1 MADYQL
7 IHRNNDAATA
17 KTNLDPCEVES
28 KPGTTFI
35 NLLLVVESG
44 IDVRL
49 VEALQERFH
58 LSILA
63 RRIVGG
69 VEVSQSSSVP
79 VTIGSSSRVRFAL
92 TVAKRIWR
100 SRKSA
105 QFVLVQGYSLA
116 ALAANLSGRLLG
128 IPTAMLVCSPVEAYY
143 LCRRGRPEA
152 GKQFR
157 RYELTVL
164 AALAKLN
171 ALLGGCYIVLS
182 QYLADVVKKRGAKR
196 SFIIPIYGVDTN
208 LFSPAMES
216 KLDLRSRLGL
226 PVTGKIIFFSSRVA
240 PEKDSETLLQ
250 AFRQL
255 VEQGRDLWL
264 LHRSGGF
271 RNFLE
276 AAEALGISNR
286 VIAGE
291 ALHPLTELPAHYQAS
306 DLCVQA
312 SREEGLGFSP
322 LEALACHVPV
332 IATSVGGLK
341 ETIIDGLTGWSYP
354 VGDSVSL
361 AQAMVQALDDPAE
374 AARRSSE
381 GRKLVSSRFE
391 RNLVFQQLVNL
402 IQSVVQRGAW

>member
-1 MADYQL
+1 LADYQL

-17 KTNLDPCEVES
+17 STNLDPCTVES
-28 KPGTTFI
+28 KTEATYV

-69 VEVSQSSSVP
+69 VEISQASSVP
-79 VTIGSSSRVRFAL
+79 VSIGPSSRVRFAL
-92 TVAKRIWR
+92 AVASRIWR
-100 SRKSA
+100 SRTRTE
-105 QFVLVQGYSLA
+105 FVLVQGYSLA
-116 ALAANLSGRLLG
+116 ALASNLSGRLLG

-143 LCRRGRPEA
+143 LCRRGHPEA

-164 AALAKLN
+164 AVLARLN
-171 ALLGGCYIVLS
+171 ALLGGCYVVLS
-182 QYLADVVKKRGAKR
+182 QHLADVMKKHGAKR
-196 SFIIPIYGVDTN
+196 SFIIPVYGVDTN
-208 LFSPAMES
+208 LFSPVMES

-250 AFRQL
+250 AFRGL

-271 RNFLE
+271 RNFVE
-276 AAEALGISNR
+276 AAEAHGVSNR
-286 VIAGE
+286 VLAGD
-291 ALHPLTELPAHYQAS
+291 ALHPVTELPAHYQAS

-322 LEALACHVPV
+322 LEALACQIPV

-361 AQAMVQALDDPAE
+361 ARAIVQALDDPAE
-374 AARRSSE
+374 AARRSRE
-381 GRKLVSSRFE
+381 GRKLVCSRYE
-391 RNLVFQQLVNL
+391 RNLVFQELVTL
-402 IQSVVQRGAW
+402 IQSVVQRGGW